1 MDHEIEK
8 EQLTRTQQDR
18 LQQEIS
24 TCKESIKQLTK
35 SVKTLKGQLG
45 EVLEDIISGRKT
57 QADLESACAELEC
70 LIQGKTLD
78 NHKIDQQTQ
87 NLETLIIS
95 SQNDLRGKQDELAHL
110 KLEEAQMCS
119 IINFLEEKLT
129 VAVRA
134 KNSSQVQN
142 NEISQ
147 QITKAQQKIQN
158 LKRQTSEIQW
168 SCQQIRS
175 QNTQIEDLNRRLIT
189 DLEGVKRHLVTMQ
202 KMNQTLQNSITEYG
216 LTGSKVTR
224 LINAVKN
231 S

>member
-24 TCKESIKQLTK
+24 ACKESIKQLTK

-45 EVLEDIISGRKT
+45 EVLENIISGRKT
-57 QADLESACAELEC
+57 QTDLESVCAELEC

-95 SQNDLRGKQDELAHL
+95 SQNDLRSKQDELAHL

-189 DLEGVKRHLVTMQ
+189 DLEGVKKHLATMQ